1 MNEERY
7 DAAMIV
13 FSPNYLDDIGGGMPI
28 DIIVETK
35 KQTQKPVVAILNA
48 PECKP
53 PPGKALLEN
62 AGIPVFSVPERAA
75 QALANALIR

>member
-1 MNEERY
+1 
-7 DAAMIV
+7 
-13 FSPNYLDDIGGGMPI
+13 MPIEIQVSNPVDLLAQGWI

-53 PPGKALLEN
+53 PPGKELLEN
-62 AGIPVFSVPERAA
+62 AGISVFSVPERAA
-75 QALANALIR
+75 QALANALTHSR